1 MSPTTDTMM
10 TDPMAQELVEYQPH
24 RRWYRRP
31 DVLIPVLIIATL
43 YALLIFGVEET
54 KFFRTRM
61 TGEGEF
67 DWMFFWHLLPLMV
80 QGLLVTVKATLLGFT
95 LAVIAGLLLAL
106 GRRSQIRWI
115 SWPTIAFIEF
125 IRSTPLLVQLF
136 FLLFLVRA
144 STAINL
150 EPIWVLT
157 IGLGLHYATYCSEA
171 YRAGI
176 NSVPDG
182 QWEASIALNLK
193 PRTTWVQVILPQ
205 AVPNVLPS
213 LGNYLVAGFK
223 DAPLGFILPVAG
235 VLFFA
240 DQVRA
245 DTFRPVEPYLM
256 AGLGFLLVS
265 IPAAWIVRRLE
276 ERLAY
281 ERE

>member
-1 MSPTTDTMM
+1 MSTTMSDQTLME
-10 TDPMAQELVEYQPH
+10 QVEFQPH
-24 RRWYRRP
+24 KRWYQRP
-31 DVLIPVLIIATL
+31 DVLIPVLIIAAL
-43 YALLIFGVEET
+43 YALLIFGVEEQS
-54 KFFRTRM
+54 FFRTRM
-61 TGEGEF
+61 VGEGDF

-80 QGLLVTVKATLLGFT
+80 QGILVTVKATVLGFT
-95 LAVIAGLLLAL
+95 IAAVLGFILAL
-106 GRRSQIRWI
+106 GRRSSRRWI
-115 SWPTIAFIEF
+115 SWPTTAFIEF

-136 FLLFLVRA
+136 FGLAIARA
-144 STAINL
+144 IDGIPSAGILILTV
-150 EPIWVLT
+150 VL
-157 IGLGLHYATYCSEA
+157 GVHYATYCSEA

-193 PRTTWVQVILPQ
+193 PSTTWLKVIIPQ
-205 AVPNVLPS
+205 AVPNVLPA

-223 DAPLGFILPVAG
+223 DAPLGFIVGVSG

-276 ERLAY
+276 ERVAY
-281 ERE
+281 ERD

>member
-1 MSPTTDTMM
+1 MTEDTMM
-10 TDPMAQELVEYQPH
+10 EQVEFQPH
-24 RRWYRRP
+24 RRWYQRP
-31 DVLIPVLIIATL
+31 DVLIPVLIIAAL
-43 YALLIFGVEET
+43 YAVLIFGVEEQS
-54 KFFRTRM
+54 FFRTRM
-61 TGEGEF
+61 VGEGDF

-80 QGLLVTVKATLLGFT
+80 QGLLVTVKATVLGFT
-95 LAVIAGLLLAL
+95 IAVVLGFLLAL
-106 GRRSQIRWI
+106 GRRSSVRWI
-115 SWPTIAFIEF
+115 SWPTTAVIEF

-136 FLLFLVRA
+136 FGLAIARA
-144 STAINL
+144 VDGIPSAGILILTV
-150 EPIWVLT
+150 VL
-157 IGLGLHYATYCSEA
+157 GVHYATYCSEA

-193 PRTTWVQVILPQ
+193 PRTTWLQVILPQ
-205 AVPNVLPS
+205 AVPNVLPA

-223 DAPLGFILPVAG
+223 DAPLGFIVGVSG

-276 ERLAY
+276 ERVSY
-281 ERE
+281 ERQ

>member
-1 MSPTTDTMM
+1 MSTTM
-10 TDPMAQELVEYQPH
+10 TDHTKMEQVEFQPH
-24 RRWYRRP
+24 KRWYQRP
-31 DVLIPVLIIATL
+31 DVLIPVLIIAAL
-43 YALLIFGVEET
+43 YALLIFGVEEQS
-54 KFFRTRM
+54 FFRTRM
-61 TGEGEF
+61 TGQGDF
-67 DWMFFWHLLPLMV
+67 DWMFFWHLLPLMF
-80 QGLLVTVKATLLGFT
+80 QGLLVTVKATVLGFT
-95 LAVIAGLLLAL
+95 IAVIAGFLLAL
-106 GRRSQIRWI
+106 GRRSSLRWI
-115 SWPTIAFIEF
+115 SWPTFAFIEF

-136 FLLFLVRA
+136 FGLALARTVQGVPSAGILILTV
-144 STAINL
+144 
-150 EPIWVLT
+150 VLG
-157 IGLGLHYATYCSEA
+157 IHYATYCSEA

-182 QWEASIALNLK
+182 QWEAAIALNLK
-193 PRTTWVQVILPQ
+193 PSTTWLRLIIPQ
-205 AVPNVLPS
+205 AVPNVLPT

-223 DAPLGFILPVAG
+223 DAPLGFIVGVSG

-276 ERLAY
+276 ERVAY